1 MKLHEL
7 VSLRNQLANALEF
20 TALNNELE
28 KNYSRL
34 LNLTNEIDQDLS
46 VNIHSLAN
54 EHLAIKNLFER
65 DQTQVQTLLT
75 AIQEK
80 INQLSTQFFAEN
92 YQFELRNINVDS
104 IRNIRNFCKDDEFEQ
119 FEQVLLQRI
128 NLFSNWQYP
137 ALEIGCRDGE
147 WTKHLVASDPLYI
160 ADVFEEFLS
169 SAVRE
174 FPQLYQGRVRKYL
187 IKDFYK
193 ITNLPKNQF
202 GLIFS
207 YNFFNYLSVD
217 SIKQF
222 LIQAFEWL
230 RPGGTMIFT
239 YNNADLPAAAAY
251 AENYFM
257 TYVPESILIPL
268 SESIGF
274 EINYV
279 YNSEPAY
286 SIMEIRKP
294 GNLKSIKVGQTV
306 GEIKHIVN

>member
-1 MKLHEL
+1 
-7 VSLRNQLANALEF
+7 
-20 TALNNELE
+20 
-28 KNYSRL
+28 
-34 LNLTNEIDQDLS
+34 
-46 VNIHSLAN
+46 
-54 EHLAIKNLFER
+54 
-65 DQTQVQTLLT
+65 
-75 AIQEK
+75 
-80 INQLSTQFFAEN
+80 
-92 YQFELRNINVDS
+92 
-104 IRNIRNFCKDDEFEQ
+104 
-119 FEQVLLQRI
+119 VLLQRI

-193 ITNLPKNQF
+193 IANLPKNQF

>member
-7 VSLRNQLANALEF
+7 IRLRNQLANALEF

-46 VNIHSLAN
+46 INIHSLAN

-92 YQFELRNINVDS
+92 YQFELKNLDADT
-104 IRNIRNFCKDDEFEQ
+104 IRRMRNFRKDDE

-147 WTKHLVASDPLYI
+147 WTKYLVASDPLYI

-169 SAVRE
+169 SAVKQ

-222 LIQAFEWL
+222 LIQAIEWL

-239 YNNADLPAAAAY
+239 YNNADLPAAASY

-268 SESIGF
+268 AESIGF
-274 EINYV
+274 EVTYV

-286 SIMEIRKP
+286 SIIEISKP
-294 GNLKSIKVGQTV
+294 GNLKSIKIGQTV
-306 GEIKHIVN
+306 GEIKHIIN